1 MDHDFSGFDFFG
13 VKPLDGRS
21 ATFYV
26 RGGKA
31 FMWVGGDRYNFADNC
46 EGPID
51 NDMESIA
58 GVKFSRMEADK
69 DTKEVGMLF
78 LWQKEEYY
86 VLTFIPDNR
95 KLSPKIL
102 KAGNALQEI

>member
-1 MDHDFSGFDFFG
+1 MEQDFSGFDFFG
-13 VKPLDGRS
+13 VKPLDGKS

-26 RGGKA
+26 RGGKS

-46 EGPID
+46 DGPIA

-58 GVKFSRMEADK
+58 GFKFSRMELDK
-69 DTKEVGMLF
+69 DITEMGVLF

-86 VLTFIPDNR
+86 VLAFIPDNR
-95 KLSPKIL
+95 KLPPKIL
-102 KAGNALQEI
+102 KAGNSLQEI